1 MTARVVGAAAGA
13 GLAGAEDLAGL
24 VGARICHDLV
34 SPLGAIG
41 NGLELLRM
49 TEGGAAG
56 PELALIGESATL
68 ATARMRLFR
77 LAFGRSQP
85 GARVGRAEIGDIL
98 DGLAP
103 AARALVAWNVPG
115 ELPRDEV
122 RLALLLLMCLE
133 TTLPYGGGVTFAR
146 TVAGDGTGA
155 WAIQAEAARMTLDAG
170 LWDIARGRA
179 VPTGLA
185 PRHVQF
191 ALVPPALAALGRKLV
206 LTPGDGVLELRA

>member
-1 MTARVVGAAAGA
+1 VTAPATGAAAGLGDA
-13 GLAGAEDLAGL
+13 CELAGL

-49 TEGGAAG
+49 TDGGAAG
-56 PELALIGESATL
+56 PELALIGESAAL

-85 GARVGRAEIGDIL
+85 GAVVGRAEIGGIL

-115 ELPRDEV
+115 DLPRDEV
-122 RLALLLLMCLE
+122 RLAFLLLMCLE
-133 TTLPYGGGVTFAR
+133 TTLPYGGAVTLAR
-146 TVAGDGTGA
+146 PPEG
-155 WAIQAEAARMTLDAG
+155 WAIRAEAGRIALDDG
-170 LWDIARGRA
+170 LWNIARGRA
-179 VPTGLA
+179 AAGDIA
-185 PRHVQF
+185 PRHVHF
-191 ALVPPALAALGRKLV
+191 ALVPGALAAVGRRLS
-206 LTPGDGVLELRA
+206 LTPGDGAIDLRA

>member
-1 MTARVVGAAAGA
+1 MTAPATGAAAGA
-13 GLAGAEDLAGL
+13 GLAGAADLAGL

-49 TEGGAAG
+49 TDGAAG
-56 PELALIGESATL
+56 PELALIGESAAL

-85 GARVGRAEIGDIL
+85 GALVGRAEIGGML

-103 AARALVAWNVPG
+103 AARALVAWNAPG
-115 ELPRDEV
+115 ALPRDEV

-133 TTLPYGGGVTFAR
+133 TALPYGGGVTFAR
-146 TVAGDGTGA
+146 TAAGAGPEG
-155 WAIQAEAARMTLDAG
+155 WAIRAEAARMAVDAG

-179 VPTGLA
+179 APTGVA

-206 LTPGDGVLELRA
+206 LIPGDGVLELRA